1 MKMGKM
7 KKAQEE
13 LKSVVIVVVL
23 IVVVII
29 IVRNYLQKPAGG
41 VFDCTSMENATCQFQ
56 QCPPGYALLSY
67 LKCGSPKGNACCQQ
81 LNSDE
86 SGGTAYV
93 EQESR

>member
-1 MKMGKM
+1 MKIGKM

-41 VFDCTSMENATCQFQ
+41 VFDCASTENATCQFQ
-56 QCPPGYALLSY
+56 QCPSGYVKLGY
-67 LKCGSPKGNACCQQ
+67 LQCSNPKGNACCQQ
-81 LNSDE
+81 VGDN
-86 SGGTAYV
+86 TYV